1 MLEIVASTVFSFAPS
16 AVYYRGLHDRESSE
30 FDYKSRNQKKSV
42 PEVTKCG
49 NGEVYPLTETIE
61 WLWYWAWAW
70 RYPSLVSSGK
80 SLRIWKTNMRGNGA
94 FTNKKG
100 SDTCHSWI
108 LKTNIVKEPMR
119 SEGVTCPGENIFRI
133 VDKKI
138 INVGERESLRIWCL
152 DYDYLKTLGVV
163 EAKNLAIILPPWLL
177 HVAQNVHPDG
187 SSSPW
192 DYNFRVPLFSASG
205 ETAIIDGFHCRT
217 NSMRVCRLTRD
228 AIIAKTDW
236 GR

>member
-1 MLEIVASTVFSFAPS
+1 MLEIVASTLFSFSPP

-30 FDYKSRNQKKSV
+30 FGYKSRNQRKSI

-49 NGEVYPLTETIE
+49 NGEVYPLTEPVE

-70 RYPSLVSSGK
+70 RYPSLVRSGESK
-80 SLRIWKTNMRGNGA
+80 RIWRTNMRGNGA
-94 FTNKKG
+94 FTNRKG
-100 SDTCHSWI
+100 SNTCRSWI
-108 LKTNIVKEPMR
+108 LGTNTNKELMR
-119 SEGVTCPGENIFRI
+119 SEGVTCPGENLFQVVNEKI
-133 VDKKI
+133 VT
-138 INVGERESLRIWCL
+138 VGERESLKIWCL
-152 DYDYLKTLGVV
+152 DYAYLKTLSVT

-187 SSSPW
+187 SSAW

-217 NSMRVCRLTRD
+217 NTMRVSRLTIRL
-228 AIIAKTDW
+228 T
-236 GR
+236 